1 MPMPL
6 APIAGLALRYGL
18 RYGAMAVVAYAVTH
32 RSRTPL
38 RRDQR
43 AEDAMDELGDGVAF
57 RRDDEQ
63 VNGGARLRRTIRVGR
78 TGPGVEI
85 DASALGRFRLRRV

>member
-1 MPMPL
+1 MPL
-6 APIAGLALRYGL
+6 PLGPLAGVALRYGL
-18 RYGAMAVVAYAVTH
+18 RYGTMAVLAYALTH
-32 RSRTPL
+32 RARSPL

-43 AEDAMDELGDGVAF
+43 SEDAMDELGEGVAF

-85 DASALGRFRLRRV
+85 DASALGRLRLRRV

>member
-1 MPMPL
+1 MPLPL
-6 APIAGLALRYGL
+6 APIAATALRM
-18 RYGAMAVVAYAVTH
+18 GAFAVVVYAI
-32 RSRTPL
+32 RSIREPL

-43 AEDAMDELGDGVAF
+43 AEDAMDELGEGVAF

-63 VNGGARLRRTIRVGR
+63 VNGGARLKRTIRVGA

-85 DASALGRFRLRRV
+85 DASALGRVRFRRV